1 MKKVLFAIFAHPDDE
16 AFGPVG
22 TLLREVKHGTE
33 LHLITLTSGQN
44 GQNPD
49 NHDDLGAVRLEEW
62 RAAGALI
69 GAHSMHHLGY
79 VDGSLDNQSILE
91 IVPRIEA
98 LIRTI
103 PVNEPLEIE
112 LMSMDTTGI
121 TGHIDHIVASRV
133 PHHVFYQLK
142 DAGLP
147 LARLRLAC
155 IPRAQTGNAPSYS
168 FVFMEPG
175 RSDQEIDER
184 IDNREYLPEI
194 LPIMR
199 THHTQRGDGEAHIK
213 NHGEQVAIDHF
224 RIVS

>member
-1 MKKVLFAIFAHPDDE
+1 
-16 AFGPVG
+16 
-22 TLLREVKHGTE
+22 
-33 LHLITLTSGQN
+33 
-44 GQNPD
+44 
-49 NHDDLGAVRLEEW
+49 
-62 RAAGALI
+62 
-69 GAHSMHHLGY
+69 MHHLGY

-133 PHHVFYQLK
+133 AHHVFYQLK

>member
-1 MKKVLFAIFAHPDDE
+1 VLFAIFAHPDDE

-133 PHHVFYQLK
+133 AHHVFYQLK